1 MVKLKLDISGHVET
15 SFAYVLDGEDYG
27 MILSR
32 P

>member
-1 MVKLKLDISGHVET
+1 MVKLKLDISGHIET

>member
-1 MVKLKLDISGHVET
+1 MSGHVET